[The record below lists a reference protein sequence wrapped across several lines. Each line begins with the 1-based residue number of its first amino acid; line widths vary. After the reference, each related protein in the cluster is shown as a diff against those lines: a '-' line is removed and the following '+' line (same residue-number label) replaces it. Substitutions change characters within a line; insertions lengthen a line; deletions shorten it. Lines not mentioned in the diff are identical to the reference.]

1 MLKNIAINYFK
12 TFSNKDIINLKTF
25 FSEDIE
31 LRDWEIKVKGLS
43 NVVKANK
50 KIFDSIE
57 FIKIE
62 PINLYEFKATLIA
75 EIEIH
80 INNKEIIL
88 VTDIFEFNSVHKIKA
103 LRAYKGN

>member
-1 MLKNIAINYFK
+1 MLKNIALNYFK
-12 TFSNKDIINLKTF
+12 TFSNKDIVNLKTF

-50 KIFDSIE
+50 KIFDSVESIN
-57 FIKIE
+57 IK
-62 PINLYEFKATLIA
+62 PIKLYEFKTTLIA
-75 EIEIH
+75 EIEIQ
-80 INNKEIIL
+80 INNKENIL
-88 VTDIFEFNSVHKIKA
+88 VTDIIEFNSVHKIKS